1 MELIIG
7 GAYQGKLRY
16 AMDVLGVDENEVYRC
31 GDKPELDKTKRC
43 IYGFEK
49 YLRACLRA
57 GSEPETQLRED
68 AVVICQ
74 DISCGIVPIDAEE
87 RQWRE
92 LCGRTLTA
100 MAARSD
106 SVTRIFCGLP
116 QKMK

>member
-1 MELIIG
+1 MLGYTDNTQGGTARELIIG
-7 GAYQGKLRY
+7 G
-16 AMDVLGVDENEVYRC
+16 VDENEIYRC
-31 GDKPELDKTKRC
+31 GDKPELDMSKRC

-92 LCGRTLTA
+92 LCGRTMTA
-100 MAARSD
+100 MAARAD